1 MPRRSLSTNREHLLS
16 QLREA
21 EAQHT
26 ATRGYRRKV
35 PVPSGASV
43 PTKVQTHMRPAS
55 MDDIT
60 LEIGERGIILGMTRV
75 GKSTLAEV
83 IIDNWQTKYK
93 KARIV
98 VLDSKPRFKA
108 QWQLNGLPAAP
119 LYRNWDWGYTI
130 PNSVV
135 IPMRDPKAELSLAW
149 SLGYH
154 VVIAQ
159 IHQRSDIK
167 KLDDVLQAAYETR
180 KKNYPL
186 FFYVDE
192 LNNFFRSGQAA
203 GNGIVMAITS
213 GGERST
219 AFLGAAQRPRWI
231 SVEAIESMTKLYWFY
246 TPYGDDVKHLKS
258 MGVPPSAAPPSQYYV
273 FYFFDRLSM
282 KQGMCRVQPMAV
294 RAQKGV
300 S

>member
-1 MPRRSLSTNREHLLS
+1 MPRRSDLAANKARLEELLKAGGPHRVHEEIVREHIKGQS
-16 QLREA
+16 PNGRSMPG
-21 EAQHT
+21 AQ
-26 ATRGYRRKV
+26 KM
-35 PVPSGASV
+35 GA
-43 PTKVQTHMRPAS
+43 MRPAS
-55 MDDIT
+55 MDDIS
-60 LEIGERGIILGMTRV
+60 LEVGERGMILGMTRV
-75 GKSTLAEV
+75 GKSTLAERL
-83 IIDNWQTKYK
+83 IDTWNQRY
-93 KARIV
+93 ARSRTI
-98 VLDSKPRFKA
+98 VLDSKPRFRA

-130 PNSVV
+130 PGSVV
-135 IPMRDPKAELSLAW
+135 IPMRDPKAELALAW
-149 SLGYH
+149 SLGYR

-159 IHQRSDIK
+159 IHKRSDIK
-167 KLDDVLQAAYETR
+167 KLDDTLQAAYEGR

-186 FFYVDE
+186 FIYVDE

-246 TPYGDDVKHLKS
+246 TPYGEDVKHLKS
-258 MGVPPSAAPPSQYYV
+258 MGVPSTARPPSQYYV

-282 KQGMCRVQPMAV
+282 KQGMCKILPMQV
-294 RAQKGV
+294 KK
-300 S
+300 